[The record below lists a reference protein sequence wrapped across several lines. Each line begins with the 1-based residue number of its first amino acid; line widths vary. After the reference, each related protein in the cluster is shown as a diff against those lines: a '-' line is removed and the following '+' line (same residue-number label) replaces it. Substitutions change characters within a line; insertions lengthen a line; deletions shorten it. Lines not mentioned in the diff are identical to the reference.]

1 MLLSKIAWT
10 LVLGAVLLV
19 PLWSIEGKIHERQG
33 RAIGVA
39 DELAASGV
47 GEQAVS
53 GPVFVRPCSERFR
66 AEREDD
72 EGKTHI
78 VTLVRDCSARYVPRT
93 LGIDGTLATEVRERG
108 IYRTLFYG
116 AGLVLDGSVDLP
128 PLAGPAADVIDRAVG
143 DLELRM
149 GISDVRGIDA
159 GSNLQWGAQAVA
171 FAPGSRDA
179 SLGRGVHA
187 RLPGVAPGNHR
198 FRVRLQLRGTRSL
211 QFVPLARDTRI
222 ALRGSWPHPSFHGR
236 FLPQARTVQGSGF
249 AARWQ
254 VSELASDAVGAFIE
268 CAGTACPRLHEE
280 RIGLALIEPVDLYVQ
295 SLRAVDYGFLF
306 VGLTFLVFLL
316 FELVAALRLHPMQYA
331 LVGLALAVFFLLLF
345 ALAEHIAFE
354 LAYAIASGA
363 CILLIGFYVSHIL
376 GSALRAAAFSTYLV
390 GLYGALYML
399 LRSEDSAM
407 LLGALLVFAV
417 LALTMVL
424 TRRLDWHKL
433 VQARMP
439 KLPDPGRSPL
449 TEARG
454 PLAEAQRPDAR
465 VVGVAPQDGPQ

>member
-72 EGKTHI
+72 EGKTPI

-236 FLPQARTVQGSGF
+236 FLPQARTVQP
-249 AARWQ
+249 
-254 VSELASDAVGAFIE
+254 VS
-268 CAGTACPRLHEE
+268 P
-280 RIGLALIEPVDLYVQ
+280 
-295 SLRAVDYGFLF
+295 
-306 VGLTFLVFLL
+306 
-316 FELVAALRLHPMQYA
+316 
-331 LVGLALAVFFLLLF
+331 
-345 ALAEHIAFE
+345 
-354 LAYAIASGA
+354 
-363 CILLIGFYVSHIL
+363 
-376 GSALRAAAFSTYLV
+376 
-390 GLYGALYML
+390 
-399 LRSEDSAM
+399 DSAWNVWFATNPRTRKVRDVEQQSRV
-407 LLGALLVFAV
+407 ALHYFDTVTESYVAI
-417 LALTMVL
+417 T
-424 TRRLDWHKL
+424 
-433 VQARMP
+433 
-439 KLPDPGRSPL
+439 GR
-449 TEARG
+449 
-454 PLAEAQRPDAR
+454 AR
-465 VVGVAPQDGPQ
+465 VVRDRASKDAHWNPAWTPYYKNRDTDVVLIVVQAAKVEVVSPRMGVDNDKDTWLPQSFAPRSSPTARRPSR